1 MCAKIVFFL
10 PVVLFFLPLVRRTNN
25 YFQPRNGVEDQV
37 NSQWEAALS
46 SILLDSTTE
55 TLQCLVL
62 AQLYCFSKGDYARL
76 LQYKSLAVGIVLR
89 LGLNQSQKK
98 FALGAL
104 DGEMRKR
111 MFWCVH
117 CLDRYCTP
125 ALGPFRNRFDL
136 IFLQP
141 QSLTPA
147 QFLRSHARPPQ
158 TSLRR

>member
-1 MCAKIVFFL
+1 MLRSFSLGFSRQIVNL
-10 PVVLFFLPLVRRTNN
+10 
-25 YFQPRNGVEDQV
+25 FQPRNSVEDQV
-37 NSQWEAALS
+37 NNQWETALS

-89 LGLNQSQKK
+89 LGLNQNQKK

-111 MFWCVH
+111 MFWCVY
-117 CLDRYCTP
+117 CLDRYPCHRVFP
-125 ALGPFRNRFDL
+125 EPF
-136 IFLQP
+136 
-141 QSLTPA
+141 
-147 QFLRSHARPPQ
+147 
-158 TSLRR
+158 